1 MLQFFVWK
9 LMTLY
14 LVFNANLQQIIMD
27 WKSEEEKVI
36 LRIIPGGGFHR
47 ISVGKNPYGLES

>member
-14 LVFNANLQQIIMD
+14 LVFNAILQQIIMD
-27 WKSEEEKVI
+27 WKSEEEKII
-36 LRIIPGGGFHR
+36 LKIIRGG
-47 ISVGKNPYGLES
+47 IP